1 MKTHWPHSDAF
12 LTSTVLWMINGS
24 KFVKTFIRTVGFA
37 WINLMQIQPGV
48 GNGLFTVAMF
58 GLYNSSAQN
67 LVLI

>member
-1 MKTHWPHSDAF
+1 MDDKWF
-12 LTSTVLWMINGS
+12 
-24 KFVKTFIRTVGFA
+24 KFVKTFICTVGFA
-37 WINLMQIQPGV
+37 WIHLMQIQPGV

>member
-24 KFVKTFIRTVGFA
+24 KFVKTGFA
-37 WINLMQIQPGV
+37 WIHLMQIQPGV

>member
-1 MKTHWPHSDAF
+1 MDDKWF
-12 LTSTVLWMINGS
+12 

-37 WINLMQIQPGV
+37 WIHLMQIQPGV